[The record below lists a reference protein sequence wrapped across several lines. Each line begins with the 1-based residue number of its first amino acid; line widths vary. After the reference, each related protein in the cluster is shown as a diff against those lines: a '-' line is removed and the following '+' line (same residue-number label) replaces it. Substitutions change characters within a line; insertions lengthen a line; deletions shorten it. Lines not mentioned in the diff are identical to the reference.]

1 MLVEYLLN
9 DSQCPGGLGYKC
21 TETWFLIS
29 RLSNPVGKTVKYA
42 SNYNIECGECSQRA
56 RFRGHW
62 EREAAPG
69 TDLGGSNLFRE
80 EPQLE
85 SEF

>member
-1 MLVEYLLN
+1 M
-9 DSQCPGGLGYKC
+9 
-21 TETWFLIS
+21 IS

-69 TDLGGSNLFRE
+69 TDLGGSNLF
-80 EPQLE
+80 
-85 SEF
+85 